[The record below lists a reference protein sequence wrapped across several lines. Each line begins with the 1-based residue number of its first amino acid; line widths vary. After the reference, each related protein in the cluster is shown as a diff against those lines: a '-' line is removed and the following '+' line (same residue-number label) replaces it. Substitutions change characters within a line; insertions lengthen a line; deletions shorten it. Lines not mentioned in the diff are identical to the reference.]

1 MNQIVCLSTSNWHPY
16 PTRKHQVMQRLYD
29 CEILYFD
36 PPITLIAPLKDPTLK
51 GRLTAYKGEGEQVTE
66 SIKVYATP
74 PVLPFGSKYRWI
86 NRINQR
92 ILASYVKKRMAE
104 NNMDS
109 PVLWA
114 YTPSSCDIV
123 EHVPHTYAV
132 YDCVDRHS
140 GYKGML
146 DPDVVDKMEED
157 LARQCD
163 TVFCTADGLYDTLSQ
178 YNNKTYMIPNGANY
192 ELFSQAQRTDL
203 TVPADIADIK
213 TPIVGFVG
221 MLQECI
227 DYDMII
233 ALAKARP
240 DVTVVFVG
248 KPLPGVDI
256 SPLEALSNVRLCGL
270 KPQPEL
276 PKYLARFDVCINPF
290 QAGRL
295 SRDVSPLKFY
305 EYLATGKPIV
315 ASPEPVQVLS
325 YEDVVYIARD
335 NDEFVRLC
343 GKALE
348 ENDPQKVEKRLKY
361 AKACSWD
368 ARVDEI
374 SQILYDNNVLV
385 P

>member
-1 MNQIVCLSTSNWHPY
+1 MNKVVCLSTANWHPY
-16 PTRKHQVMQRLYD
+16 PSRKHQVMQRLYD
-29 CEILYFD
+29 SEILYFD
-36 PPITLIAPLKDPTLK
+36 PPISLIAPLKDPSLK
-51 GRLTAYKGEGEQVTE
+51 KRLTAYRSEGEQVTE

-74 PVLPFGSKYRWI
+74 PVLPFANKFRFI

-92 ILASYVKKRMAE
+92 ILASYVRKRMAE
-104 NNMDS
+104 NGFDA

-114 YTPSSCDIV
+114 YSPTSCDIV
-123 EHVPHTYAV
+123 EHVPHASVV

-140 GYKGML
+140 GYKGIIN
-146 DPDVVDKMEED
+146 PKVVDKMEED
-157 LARQCD
+157 LAKQCD
-163 TVFCTADGLYDTLSQ
+163 VVYCTADGLYDTLSQ
-178 YNNKTYMIPNGANY
+178 YNSKTYMIPNGANY

-203 TVPADIADIK
+203 TVPADIEDIR

-227 DYDMII
+227 DYDMIL
-233 ALAKARP
+233 AFAKARP

-256 SPLEALSNVRLCGL
+256 SALEAMPNIRLCGL

-276 PKYLARFDVCINPF
+276 PKYLARFDICISPF
-290 QAGRL
+290 RAGRL

-315 ASPEPVQVLS
+315 ASPEPVQVLN
-325 YEDVVYIARD
+325 YKDVVYIAHD
-335 NDEFVRLC
+335 TDEFVEMC
-343 GKALE
+343 NQALLE
-348 ENDPQKVEKRLKY
+348 VDDSKIEQRLKY

-374 SQILYDNNVLV
+374 SQILYDHNILTR
-385 P
+385 